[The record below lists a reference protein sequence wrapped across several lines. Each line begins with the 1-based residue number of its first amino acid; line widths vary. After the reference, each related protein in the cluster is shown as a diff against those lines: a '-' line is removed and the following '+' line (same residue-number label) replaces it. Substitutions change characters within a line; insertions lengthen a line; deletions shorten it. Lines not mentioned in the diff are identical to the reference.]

1 MTFRID
7 LSAKLALVVLLWV
20 CAFTLP
26 WEYQASL
33 CLLVIAGRFTFPSFK
48 PQSERSSTAFSKFLL
63 YSVAVAFFVILLNSM
78 FIRGNST
85 YGSILGL
92 NLYSEGLSF
101 GLKTSARLL
110 LLTYSILVFFIST
123 PLKELIRFLQEK
135 GLSPSFTLILLLT
148 LHFLDHLPVRI
159 HQIFL
164 AQQARGAPVDA
175 GIISR
180 SRALLS
186 LLSPLVLSSIVESI
200 DRGTALELRGFLNRP
215 DKVDR
220 VTSSHE
226 GWNLFTALCLLIASI
241 ILLATIA
248 RWLLG

>member
-1 MTFRID
+1 MRFHID
-7 LSAKLALVVLLWV
+7 LSAKLALVTLLWV

-33 CLLVIAGRFTFPSFK
+33 CLLVVAGRFAFPSFK
-48 PQSERSSTAFSKFLL
+48 PQSERSSKAFSRFLL
-63 YSVAVAFFVILLNSM
+63 YSAAVAFFVVLLNSM
-78 FIRGNST
+78 LIRGGSK
-85 YGSILGL
+85 YGTIFGFGL
-92 NLYSEGLSF
+92 FEEGLYF
-101 GLKTSARLL
+101 GLKTASRLL
-110 LLTYSILVFFIST
+110 LLTYSILLFFVST
-123 PLKELIRFLQEK
+123 PLKELIHFLQQK
-135 GLSPSFTLILLLT
+135 GLSPTLTLILLLT
-148 LHFLDHLPVRI
+148 LHFLDHLPARI

-164 AQQARGAPVDA
+164 AQQARGAPVDE

-215 DKVDR
+215 EETKR
-220 VTSSHE
+220 VTASST
-226 GWNLFTALCLLIASI
+226 GLNMLTIFFLLLAAI
-241 ILLATIA
+241 ILLTTVY